1 MEVVQTKL
9 VNDVISIQNSGI
21 DWVAW
26 IALGVSILAT
36 IGTLIWQNHIRNK
49 DLERQRKEKEADD
62 KMRKWSA
69 EYPHKLKLFTDFYD
83 VLFRFVNYKGSPRQM
98 PVSSGKDMTFVQIHV
113 DDLLEFYSQIN
124 RIDEE
129 CKILFPGEIEHKV
142 HEVYEIINEFIY
154 ATVCE
159 EKGNIFNVTDIL
171 ENNKQ
176 CLVYKNVLQNLE
188 KAQED
193 IKYLKLGDDL
203 RQKFIK
209 ALECKGL
216 ENE

>member
-26 IALGVSILAT
+26 IALLVSIGAT
-36 IGTLIWQNHIRNK
+36 LGTLWWQNHIRK
-49 DLERQRKEKEADD
+49 SDLNQQRQDKIADD

-83 VLFRFVNYKGSPRQM
+83 VLFRFINYKGSSRQM
-98 PVSSGKDMTFVQIHV
+98 PVGSGKDMTFVQIHA

-142 HEVYEIINEFIY
+142 HQVYEIMYNFIHSKI
-154 ATVCE
+154 CLE
-159 EKGNIFNVTDIL
+159 RGSIFNVIEII
-171 ENNKQ
+171 ENQKESS
-176 CLVYKNVLQNLE
+176 VYKNLQKNME
-188 KAQED
+188 EAQEQ
-193 IKYLKLGDDL
+193 IRHLKLEDDL
-203 RQKFIK
+203 RQKFIQ
-209 ALECKGL
+209 ALEFKGS

>member
-1 MEVVQTKL
+1 MDMIQTEL
-9 VNDVISIQNSGI
+9 MNDVIYVHNSGI

-26 IALGVSILAT
+26 IALLVSIAAT
-36 IGTLIWQNHIRNK
+36 IGTLWWQNRIRQK
-49 DLERQRKEKEADD
+49 DKEQQKEDKKADD
-62 KMRKWSA
+62 AMRKWSA

-98 PVSSGKDMTFVQIHV
+98 PVSSGKDMTFVQIHI

-129 CKILFPGEIEHKV
+129 CKILFPGAIERKV
-142 HEVYEIINEFIY
+142 HEVYDIMYKFIHSE
-154 ATVCE
+154 VCS
-159 EKGNIFNVTDIL
+159 EKGNMFNAIDVI
-171 ENNKQ
+171 ENQKQ
-176 CLVYKNVLQNLE
+176 SLVYKTMRENLE

-193 IKYLKLGDDL
+193 IKYLKLEDDL